1 MLKAQFSHE
10 RVQGIGLGFVIEGAG
25 IKVQHPYNSI
35 KAVQPT
41 FTIAIRFY
49 HWQYYFMV
57 YKPAK
62 VALNRK
68 QRRANKFH

>member
-1 MLKAQFSHE
+1 MLKAQFSRE
-10 RVQGIGLGFVIEGAG
+10 RVQGIGLGFVVEGAN
-25 IKVQHPYNSI
+25 IEVQHPYNSS

-49 HWQYYFMV
+49 HWQLYLMV
-57 YKPAK
+57 YRPAK

-68 QRRANKFH
+68 QRRANKLS

>member
-1 MLKAQFSHE
+1 MLKAQFSQE
-10 RVQGIGLGFVIEGAG
+10 RVQGIGLGFVIEGAN
-25 IKVQHPYNSI
+25 IEVRHPYNYS

-49 HWQYYFMV
+49 HWQLYFMV
-57 YKPAK
+57 YRPAK

-68 QRRANKFH
+68 QRRANKLN

>member
-10 RVQGIGLGFVIEGAG
+10 RVQGIGLGFVIEGAR

-41 FTIAIRFY
+41 FTIALRFC
-49 HWQYYFMV
+49 HWQLYFMV
-57 YKPAK
+57 YKPAEL
-62 VALNRK
+62 ALNRK
-68 QRRANKFH
+68 QRRANKMT

>member
-10 RVQGIGLGFVIEGAG
+10 RVQGVGLGFVVEGAR
-25 IKVQHPYNSI
+25 IWVQHPYNSI
-35 KAVQPT
+35 KAVQST

-62 VALNRK
+62 VGLNRK

>member
-10 RVQGIGLGFVIEGAG
+10 RVQGIGLGFVVEGAR
-25 IKVQHPYNSI
+25 IKIQHPYNYI
-35 KAVQPT
+35 KVNQPT
-41 FTIAIRFY
+41 FTVAIRFY

-57 YKPAK
+57 YKPAN

-68 QRRANKFH
+68 QRRANKLH